1 MYFRDDHGFTALH
14 WAAKEGHVG
23 IVDLLIN
30 RGCRVNAF
38 NLGDDTALHLA
49 SAHGHRDVVIMV
61 CILLRFFKLNRLS
74 LDLKNASILNFYLRR
89 ILVKA

>member
-1 MYFRDDHGFTALH
+1 MN
-14 WAAKEGHVG
+14 

-49 SAHGHRDVVIMV
+49 AAHGHRDAVLVVGYSVFTAI
-61 CILLRFFKLNRLS
+61 
-74 LDLKNASILNFYLRR
+74 
-89 ILVKA
+89 